1 MIGVLTNRGHAA
13 SILLGAPFFL
23 ALVSA
28 AGCGGEPE
36 EEVPCREG
44 FERAA
49 DGRCYPPPELF
60 TTVDLDA
67 AVANLPDCEPRLAA
81 FELDLDSGCARGLC
95 PGQTFDDAVQLL
107 GSGYTCFAANGDAY
121 CEWEALGLEGRW
133 DDDDDD
139 TVPDP
144 KATNQRVHLTPQAEV
159 ATADG
164 LGADASISC
173 FFEVLGHP
181 DSLTVIDTS
190 EGLAIQLLDYDD
202 AAILVY
208 DTVDRNEQPGPDGYV
223 DDLFVYGAL

>member
-144 KATNQRVHLTPQAEV
+144 KATNQRVHLTRDAVV
-159 ATADG
+159 ATEDG
-164 LGADASISC
+164 LGTDASVGC
-173 FFEVLGHP
+173 FFESLGHP
-181 DSLTVIDTS
+181 EEMIVVDTVD
-190 EGLAIQLLDYDD
+190 GLAIERLDYDRFGL
-202 AAILVY
+202 LVD
-208 DTVDRNEQPGPDGYV
+208 DTRDHNDYVGPDGIV
-223 DDLFVYGAL
+223 DDIYLYGAL